1 AVRLGGNGAETRIV
15 IDLDRSASGK
25 VSASGSDGRVVLT
38 LAGVDVEG
46 TLQGGGRGVVR
57 NYILDQSGGGARL
70 RVDLNQDAVIKRRF
84 LLPPADGVE
93 HYRYVIDLAAA
104 EAKPAKARLTSR
116 PLASRS
122 PPLNL
127 KKVVV
132 IDAGHGGKDPGARG
146 A

>member
-1 AVRLGGNGAETRIV
+1 FLRRAGVRLALVVVTATVGLTAVAVAHASAAQGGVRAVRLGGNGAETRIV

-84 LLPPADGVE
+84 LLPPAD
-93 HYRYVIDLAAA
+93 
-104 EAKPAKARLTSR
+104 
-116 PLASRS
+116 
-122 PPLNL
+122 
-127 KKVVV
+127 
-132 IDAGHGGKDPGARG
+132 
-146 A
+146 